1 MDHHGTTALITG
13 ASSGLGEQFAADLA
27 ARGAD
32 LVLVARRADRLE
44 ALAARLRAA
53 HGVRVVPLAADLAR
67 ADATAGLVAALAE
80 RGLAV
85 TTLVNCAGFGS
96 TAPFLEASPGSATDQ
111 VALNVTTLVALT
123 RALLPGMVASGRGAL
138 VNVAS
143 LAGHQPAPGMAVYGA
158 TKAFVLSFT
167 EALAVELRGTGVRVL
182 CLSPGS
188 TRTEFYAVSGT
199 SDEGARFQTPEQ
211 VVATALRAL
220 DRRRTPASVV
230 SGHANRLLAAT
241 SRVLPRRLVLDLAA
255 RSVHQTT
262 T

>member
-1 MDHHGTTALITG
+1 MDHRGTTALITG
-13 ASSGLGEQFAADLA
+13 ASSGLGEQFATDLA

-32 LVLVARRADRLE
+32 LVLVARRGDRLE

-53 HGVRVVPLAADLAR
+53 HGTRVLPLATDLAR
-67 ADATAGLVAALAE
+67 PDAVPELVAALTEHRA
-80 RGLAV
+80 AV
-85 TTLVNCAGFGS
+85 TTLVNCAGFGL
-96 TAPFLEASPGSATDQ
+96 TAPFLRASRGTSADQ
-111 VALNVTTLVALT
+111 VALNVTTVVELT
-123 RALLPGMVASGRGAL
+123 RSLLPGLVASGRGAL

-167 EALAVELRGTGVRVL
+167 EALAVELRSTGVRVL

-188 TRTEFYAVSGT
+188 TRTEFYTVSGT
-199 SDEGARFQTPEQ
+199 SDRGARFQSPEQ

-230 SGHANRLLAAT
+230 SGRANRVLAAT
-241 SRVLPRRLVLDLAA
+241 SRVLPRRLVLTLAA
-255 RSVHQTT
+255 GSVHQAA
-262 T
+262 